1 MRGAGDVPL
10 VTITRFVPEDAAGI
24 ITLWSNVFAGDP
36 PWNEPRAMLE
46 RKLAVDDL
54 VFVARSDD
62 RVVGT
67 VLGGYDGVR
76 GWIYHLAVAPSD
88 RRWGI
93 ATRLM
98 HEVERALS
106 ALGCPKINLQV
117 RATNAAVVGFYRTLG
132 YELEERV
139 SLGKRVARET

>member
-1 MRGAGDVPL
+1 MMSASDVPRA
-10 VTITRFVPEDAAGI
+10 TIARFAPEDAAGI
-24 ITLWSNVFAGDP
+24 ITLWSDVFAGDP
-36 PWNEPRAMLE
+36 PWNEPSAMLE

-54 VFVARSDD
+54 VFVARSGD

-76 GWIYHLAVAPSD
+76 GWIYHLAVAPAD
-88 RRWGI
+88 RRRGI

-106 ALGCPKINLQV
+106 ARGCLKINLQV
-117 RATNAAVVGFYRTLG
+117 RATNAAVVAFYRTLG
-132 YELEERV
+132 YELEERA
-139 SLGKRVARET
+139 SLGKRVVRET